1 MPKLLLILA
10 AVGLVVVS
18 LLARAA
24 RVWWPFDLLTHF
36 RPQYA
41 ATAGVLTLVALATRA
56 RAAAA
61 ALAAV
66 TVTQAW
72 AILDM
77 RGAPPTSRAEGI
89 PLRVATANVLDTNP
103 TPRKV
108 GDFARQTH
116 ADLLVIV
123 DARQP
128 QRWGPVLRGIGSSY
142 PQAAPEG
149 WRNGAPVIL
158 FSRYP
163 ILHQEVVEPPGGRRP
178 YLIAELSVEGQPLT
192 FVAVHP
198 SSPSPTEARDSR
210 ARNRALDD
218 IAEVVRAT
226 DGPVIVAGD
235 FNISPWSPHYRD
247 LLATAGLRDAA
258 GAGQIPTWPAGW
270 WPAQVPI
277 DHVLVKGPLSA
288 VHLARGP
295 ATGSDHYPLVAD
307 LSLGAAEGPAQARS
321 EAALRP
327 STGPTKW

>member
-1 MPKLLLILA
+1 M
-10 AVGLVVVS
+10 
-18 LLARAA
+18 
-24 RVWWPFDLLTHF
+24 
-36 RPQYA
+36 
-41 ATAGVLTLVALATRA
+41 
-56 RAAAA
+56 
-61 ALAAV
+61 
-66 TVTQAW
+66 
-72 AILDM
+72 
-77 RGAPPTSRAEGI
+77 
-89 PLRVATANVLDTNP
+89 
-103 TPRKV
+103 
-108 GDFARQTH
+108 
-116 ADLLVIV
+116 IV

-258 GAGQIPTWPAGW
+258 GAGQSRPGRPGGGRRRSRSTT
-270 WPAQVPI
+270 
-277 DHVLVKGPLSA
+277 SSS
-288 VHLARGP
+288 R
-295 ATGSDHYPLVAD
+295 
-307 LSLGAAEGPAQARS
+307 ARS
-321 EAALRP
+321 PP
-327 STGPTKW
+327 STWRAVRPRAPTTTRSSPTSAWAPPQRPGPSTDGGCATTFHRPYKVVTDAGS